1 MKKLQFNAPVILGIF
16 FISLAALILGTA
28 TDGASTLA
36 VFSVYRAS
44 LLSPLTYI
52 RFVGHIFGHANVS
65 HFFNN
70 MLLLLV
76 VGPPLEKLYGS
87 KTLALGILF
96 TAVATGLLQFLI
108 FPGSVLLGASGIVFM
123 LIMLSSLAGGKNG
136 QIPIT
141 LILVAVMYLGQEVY
155 SILFVNDNVANLM
168 HIVGGVC
175 GIGMGFMLNKSSAG
189 S

>member
-1 MKKLQFNAPVILGIF
+1 MKKLQFNAPVVLGVF
-16 FISLAALILGTA
+16 FISLAALILGTV
-28 TDGASTLA
+28 TGGASTMAL
-36 VFSVYRAS
+36 FSVYRAS
-44 LLSPLTYI
+44 LLSPLTYL
-52 RFVGHIFGHANVS
+52 RFVGHIFGHANIS

-87 KTLALGILF
+87 KTLASGILF
-96 TAVATGLLQFLI
+96 TAIVTGLLQFLI
-108 FPGSVLLGASGIVFM
+108 FPHSILLGASGIVFM
-123 LIMLSSLAGGKNG
+123 LIMLSSLSGAKNG

-155 SILFVNDNVANLM
+155 SILFIDDNVANLM

-175 GIGMGFMLNKSSAG
+175 GIGMGFLLSKEKA
-189 S
+189 